1 MQGRTSGNASR
12 NISLQ
17 PLGGNLLV
25 GKTGTSNQA
34 DGFAL
39 IPNGASNVVRDGGAV
54 MQFNRKTSDGD
65 ILQLLKGSTEVG
77 VLGSYGNDL
86 YLGTEDTG
94 LTFNNASDLIAPV
107 NPSTGATRDDAIDL
121 GATNARFDDIYA
133 TNGTIQTSDANE
145 KQDIEALS
153 DAEQRV
159 AVAAKGLLRKYRW
172 KSSVAEKGDEARIHF
187 GIIAQDLKA
196 AFEAEGLDAGRYA
209 MFINS
214 EWTDEETGEQRS
226 RMGVRYNQLLAFII
240 AAI

>member
-1 MQGRTSGNASR
+1 VQG
-12 NISLQ
+12 ISLHNS
-17 PLGGNLLV
+17 GRIAVSSDGNTTAYL
-25 GKTGTSNQA
+25 
-34 DGFAL
+34 
-39 IPNGASNVVRDGGAV
+39 
-54 MQFNRKTSDGD
+54 NRKTSDGD
-65 ILQLLKGSTEVG
+65 IIDFRKDGTAVGSIGTGNGLFVSASSKTG
-77 VLGSYGNDL
+77 IRFPTGHWRPMNNGSD
-86 YLGTEDTG
+86 
-94 LTFNNASDLIAPV
+94 SD
-107 NPSTGATRDDAIDL
+107 NAIDL
-121 GATNARFDDIYA
+121 GSASYRFDDIFA

-187 GIIAQDLKA
+187 GIIAQDLKS